1 MSKEQNYLL
10 WSDGSTTSFGELS
23 GVEPDG
29 RFLVRNPAYIGFE
42 PFTVEEEDKNGL
54 KKLKTQLR
62 ARFAAYI
69 PEAAVIEGENIWQV
83 SPKHNLLT
91 DSKLDASL
99 VEDYKNQ
106 LGIKN

>member
-1 MSKEQNYLL
+1 MSEQNYIL
-10 WSDGSTTSFGELS
+10 WSDGSTTSFGEVS

-42 PFTVEEEDKNGL
+42 AFTVEEEDENKL

-69 PEAAVIEGENIWQV
+69 PEAAIVEGENIWQV

-91 DSKLDASL
+91 DSKFHASL
-99 VEDYKNQ
+99 IEDYKTQ
-106 LGIKN
+106 LGIKD